1 MWPASAERNY
11 RRLASKVIDEEFVE
25 MMICPACK
33 AKVRLKADGT
43 ALKCTSCR
51 RVYRI
56 EDDIPDMRIESAVVE
71 DEEPAGTS

>member
-1 MWPASAERNY
+1 
-11 RRLASKVIDEEFVE
+11 VIDEEFVE

-33 AKVRLKADGT
+33 ARVRLREDG
-43 ALKCTSCR
+43 AAIKCTSCR

-71 DEEPAGTS
+71 DEEPAQRS